1 LDAGVHLAMRDIN
14 DAGGISS
21 IAVKFDEANQRDEG
35 SPSAGTASQ
44 SADALLVGGVDA
56 IIGPATPAV
65 AVKVVCAGVITFSP
79 SDASPVFTTY
89 PDHGF
94 YFRRVAF

>member
-1 LDAGVHLAMRDIN
+1 MRDIN
-14 DAGGISS
+14 DAGGISG
-21 IAVKFDEANQRDEG
+21 IAVKLDEANQRDEG

-44 SADALLVGGVDA
+44 SADALLAGGVDV
-56 IIGPATPAV
+56 IIGPATSAV
-65 AVKVVCAGVITFSP
+65 AVKVIDKVVCAGVIMFSP
-79 SDASPVFTTY
+79 SNASPVFTTY